1 MKQYRLSDGT
11 LVPAVGFG
19 TYLAGETAAA
29 LPLAVEAGYRYF
41 DTAAYYFNEELVGK
55 TLKDSGLKREEYQ
68 IASKVWHTE
77 LGYKKTT
84 ASFLASLKRLDCGYL
99 DVFLIHWPR
108 TKGGPEDWQTPLL
121 GSWNALI
128 DLQKQGLV
136 HSIGVSNFLPHHLK
150 VLEETGVAPVL
161 DQLECHPGYLQRSA
175 VDYCKQNGILVQA
188 WSPLGR
194 ARVLQDP
201 LLQEIARAHGVHPAI
216 ICLKWAA
223 QRGQIPIPFSAK
235 EPQYV
240 SNLKCVTED
249 PLTDE
254 EMETLRA
261 ADKNCRLIKGQ
272 VFLWPGATH
281 WQDLW
286 DLNGEITK

>member
-1 MKQYRLSDGT
+1 MKEYQLSDRT

-19 TYLAGETAAA
+19 TYLADETAAA
-29 LPLAVEAGYRYF
+29 LPLAVEVGYRYF

-55 TLKDSGLKREEYQ
+55 TLKNSGLKREEYQ

-77 LGYKKTT
+77 LGYEKTK

-108 TKGGPEDWQTPLL
+108 TKDGPEDWQPPLL
-121 GSWNALI
+121 GSWKALI

-136 HSIGVSNFLPHHLK
+136 RSIGVSNFLPHHLH

-175 VDYCKQNGILVQA
+175 VAYCKQNGILVQA

-201 LLQEIARAHGVHPAI
+201 LLREIAEAHHTSTAR
-216 ICLKWAA
+216 ICLAYLLQNGMMVLPKASSKERLEENLCRDDIILSEQELKRIEAMPVTGWS
-223 QRGQIPIPFSAK
+223 GENPDTSIP
-235 EPQYV
+235 
-240 SNLKCVTED
+240 T
-249 PLTDE
+249 
-254 EMETLRA
+254 
-261 ADKNCRLIKGQ
+261 
-272 VFLWPGATH
+272 
-281 WQDLW
+281 
-286 DLNGEITK
+286 